1 VALKHAVLAA
11 LLDGEATGYELAKRF
26 DVATADY
33 WSASPQ
39 QLYSELDRLSSQG
52 LVLGELVEQQGRPNK
67 RVFQLTDAGRE
78 ELRAFT
84 ARPTRPIAI
93 RDELLVKL
101 RAVDSGKPESA
112 AAAVRER
119 LEYSRSR
126 LHLYERMRARILAG
140 RSEEEFLESGERIGP
155 YLTLMRGRSFEKEN
169 LRWMEK
175 VLMILSARGKG
186 PRLAAVTAMDGH
198 RDRQRSAKAKA
209 DQRH

>member
-1 VALKHAVLAA
+1 MALKHALLAA

-33 WSASPQ
+33 WSASAQ
-39 QLYSELDRLSSQG
+39 QLYGELDRLADEG
-52 LVLGELVEQQGRPNK
+52 LVAGQLVEQQGRPNK

-101 RAVDSGKPESA
+101 RAVDSGDLEAA

-119 LEYSRSR
+119 LEHSRSKLER
-126 LHLYERMRARILAG
+126 YDRMRDRILGG
-140 RSEEEFLESGERIGP
+140 RSERDFLENAERIGP

-169 LRWMEK
+169 LRWMED
-175 VLMILSARGKG
+175 VLAILAARGDRRLSNRVP
-186 PRLAAVTAMDGH
+186 PRGAGAAGLQ
-198 RDRQRSAKAKA
+198 DRP
-209 DQRH
+209 H

>member
-1 VALKHAVLAA
+1 MPGGAVALKHAVLAA

-26 DVATADY
+26 DIATADY

-39 QLYSELDRLSSQG
+39 QLYGELDRLAGEG
-52 LVLGELVEQQGRPNK
+52 LVSGQLVEQQGRPNK

-84 ARPTRPIAI
+84 AQPTRAIAI

-101 RAVDSGKPESA
+101 RAVDSGDPEAA

-119 LEYSRSR
+119 LEYSRSK
-126 LHLYERMRARILAG
+126 LEGYDRMRARILAG
-140 RSEEEFLESGERIGP
+140 RSEEDFLESADRIGP

-169 LRWMEK
+169 VRWMER
-175 VLMILSARGKG
+175 VLAILSAR
-186 PRLAAVTAMDGH
+186 
-198 RDRQRSAKAKA
+198 RDRQRSEPLTA
-209 DQRH
+209 RGR